1 MTKKQ
6 FTIIRL
12 VIVIL
17 LSISM
22 GVAVNQG
29 IAFVPPLAMVLS
41 AGIILLLMRQ
51 VKEVIVDERDYKI
64 GGQAARVTFNI
75 TAVALTALGGALMAY
90 SVRAPEYYRAGY
102 LLLYLVTFMLVVNIF
117 AFLYY
122 QKKGD
127 KK

>member
-6 FTIIRL
+6 FTWVRL

-22 GVAVNQG
+22 GIAVVQG

-41 AGIILLLMRQ
+41 AGLILILMRQ
-51 VKEVIVDERDYKI
+51 VRDVVVDERDYKI
-64 GGQAARVTFNI
+64 GGQAARITFNI
-75 TAVALTALGGALMAY
+75 TAVSLTALGGALMAY

-102 LLLYLVTFMLVVNIF
+102 LLLYLVTFMLVVNIIT
-117 AFLYY
+117 FLYY

-127 KK
+127 K